1 MTDDR
6 MPTTVPRSG
15 RRELILQILRMS
27 TEARSVISLADEIA
41 LHPNTI
47 RFHLDTLVRT
57 GRVEQLVGAS
67 DGPGRR
73 PIVFQAVRRM
83 DPAGPTNYRLLA
95 HILTDYFATTT
106 DDPDDAATEVGRRWG
121 PALVDHLPRRRV
133 SKSQAVVELV
143 DVLADLGFKP
153 EPPQSG
159 RVKQIRL
166 RHCPFHDL
174 VETHG
179 TLICALHLGLMQGAL
194 TAMQGPVTVDH
205 LDPFVE
211 PDLCVAH
218 LASAPVAVRR

>member
-1 MTDDR
+1 MTDASA
-6 MPTTVPRSG
+6 PTTVPEPG
-15 RRELILQILRMS
+15 RREFILQILRTS
-27 TEARSVISLADEIA
+27 TEARSITSLADEVA

-47 RFHLDTLVRT
+47 RFHLDTLVRA
-57 GRVEQLVGAS
+57 GRVEQLAGAS
-67 DGPGRR
+67 DGPGRP

-95 HILTDYFATTT
+95 HILTDYFAKNT
-106 DDPDDAATEVGRRWG
+106 DDPDDAATELGRRWG
-121 PALVDHLPRRRV
+121 PVLVDRLPRHRT
-133 SKSQAVVELV
+133 SKSQSVVALV
-143 DVLADLGFKP
+143 DVLTDLGFQP
-153 EPPQSG
+153 EVPPNG
-159 RVKQIRL
+159 RAKEIRL
-166 RHCPFHDL
+166 RHCPFNDL

-218 LASAPVAVRR
+218 LTSAPAKARR